1 LRIAVLSDTHIP
13 ARTSALPGKV
23 YEVCSEADLV
33 LHSGDLTDTDV
44 IRDLERFAPLK
55 AVLGNMDC
63 FELSKILPEKIVMH
77 LEGFK
82 VCITHGK
89 GAPMGLARRV
99 YRLFQD
105 ENPDLIVFGHS
116 HNYLYTTFG
125 NTTMLNPGAIAG
137 RSGRRSM
144 AILTLVNGQEPE
156 IEQVLF

>member
-23 YEVCSEADLV
+23 YEVCAEADLV
-33 LHSGDLTDTDV
+33 LHSGDFTDTDV

-63 FELSKILPEKIVMH
+63 FELSKILPEKIVMN

-82 VCITHGK
+82 VCIMHGR

-99 YRLFQD
+99 YRQFRD

-116 HNYLYTTFG
+116 HNFMHTTFG
-125 NTTMLNPGAIAG
+125 NTTMLNPGAVAG
-137 RSGRRSM
+137 RSGHRSM
-144 AILTLVNGQEPE
+144 AILTLEKDKEPV
-156 IEQVLF
+156 IEQILF

>member
-63 FELSKILPEKIVMH
+63 FELSKILPRKIVMN

-82 VCITHGK
+82 VCMTHGN
-89 GAPMGLARRV
+89 GAPLGLARRV
-99 YRLFQD
+99 YRQFRD
-105 ENPDLIVFGHS
+105 EDPDLIVFGHS
-116 HNYLYTTFG
+116 HNFLHTTFG
-125 NTTMLNPGAIAG
+125 NTTILNPGAVAG
-137 RSGRRSM
+137 RSGHRSM
-144 AILTLVNGQEPE
+144 AILTLENGTEPV
-156 IEQVLF
+156 IEQILF